1 MEFCPLN
8 VRMHGVTGVWIKP
21 YSGSRCLERSSHLSG
36 VRLSAAQV
44 RLVYRSIAS
53 LFINPHY
60 FALPGFN
67 LTKDLMP
74 ESLNDSRRDFLKAAA
89 ALPAVAAA
97 PWARAQGSTTSPT
110 SETTA
115 STGPDIA
122 PVDRVFITNE
132 DSNTISV
139 INPAS
144 NTVDTTINLTS
155 FDEDAR
161 PPFRFVTG
169 GVMPTH
175 AAMIHKPLYHG
186 CIDAH
191 GAVPNPDGTL
201 LATSG
206 RGSSNIY
213 LIDVVNRR
221 VVGNAAN
228 PQAGPTTNPERLSSG
243 LLLGR
248 EPHEPT
254 FTRNGKELWV
264 TLRGEDRIA
273 ILDVTQAQRQLT
285 GSGAGSSTAVRAHVS
300 TLNGPAQVWF
310 SKDGLLAFVI
320 SQKLAQLEILQVNP
334 DANGYSRPK
343 RLRLIDLSAQ
353 DKPAFTPFQKLTPD
367 GRQMWLSHKLADA
380 VSIVSITD
388 PGTVLATIALG
399 DMARPNHLEFV
410 DNARGQVTYMS
421 LARVDDGGPNG
432 AASSRLAIIDRSV
445 PQAQQKV
452 VGLVYTG
459 GREAHG
465 LWTNPANNLLYVAH
479 EQDELPGTPNAGQ
492 VVCSAF
498 DVSSPLQ
505 PKLIT
510 QIPLGALKLP
520 SGELRNKKSINLVYV
535 RPGTKGQTA

>member
-1 MEFCPLN
+1 L
-8 VRMHGVTGVWIKP
+8 IKITSTNQTAGAAEGP
-21 YSGSRCLERSSHLSG
+21 SRQPVNE
-36 VRLSAAQV
+36 
-44 RLVYRSIAS
+44 
-53 LFINPHY
+53 
-60 FALPGFN
+60 
-67 LTKDLMP
+67 
-74 ESLNDSRRDFLKAAA
+74 ELNDARRDFLKIAAV
-89 ALPAVAAA
+89 LPVAAA
-97 PWARAQGSTTSPT
+97 GQWALAQEPAEKRAATTP
-110 SETTA
+110 
-115 STGPDIA
+115 PDIV

-132 DSNTISV
+132 DSNTLSV
-139 INPAS
+139 IDPMS
-144 NTVDTTINLTS
+144 NSIDTTINLTS

-191 GAVPNPDGTL
+191 GAVSNPDGTL

-213 LIDVVNRR
+213 LIDAVNRR
-221 VVGNAAN
+221 VLGNVSN

-243 LLLGR
+243 ILLGR

-254 FTRNGKELWV
+254 FTRNGRELWV

-273 ILDVTQAQRQLT
+273 ILDVEQTFNQV
-285 GSGAGSSTAVRAHVS
+285 SGVPSNAMHAYLP

-310 SKDGLLAFVI
+310 SKDGTLAFVI
-320 SQKLAQLEILQVNP
+320 SQKVAQLEIFEVNP
-334 DANGYSRPK
+334 DAKGYSRPK
-343 RLRLIDLSAQ
+343 RLWLVDLSAQ
-353 DKPAFTPFQKLTPD
+353 DKLAFTPFQKLSPD
-367 GRQMWLSHKLADA
+367 GSQMWLSHKLADA
-380 VSIVSITD
+380 VSIVSVKD
-388 PGTVLATIALG
+388 HGSVLATLSLG
-399 DMARPNHLEFV
+399 EMARPNHLEFV

-432 AASSRLAIIDRSV
+432 AASSRLDIIDRSV
-445 PQAQQKV
+445 SPAQQKV
-452 VGLVYTG
+452 VGMVYTG

-492 VVCSAF
+492 TVCSAF

-505 PKLIT
+505 PKLIS

-535 RPGTKGQTA
+535 RPGSKGQTA

>member
-1 MEFCPLN
+1 MNE
-8 VRMHGVTGVWIKP
+8 T
-21 YSGSRCLERSSHLSG
+21 
-36 VRLSAAQV
+36 
-44 RLVYRSIAS
+44 
-53 LFINPHY
+53 
-60 FALPGFN
+60 
-67 LTKDLMP
+67 T
-74 ESLNDSRRDFLKAAA
+74 NDSRRDFLKVAA
-89 ALPAVAAA
+89 ALPAVAVA
-97 PWARAQGSTTSPT
+97 PWTLAQGPAAMPAPAMAGS
-110 SETTA
+110 A
-115 STGPDIA
+115 GPDIA

-213 LIDVVNRR
+213 LIDAVNRR
-221 VVGNAAN
+221 VVGNVAN

-273 ILDVTQAQRQLT
+273 ILDVEQALNQLGGAGISRGH
-285 GSGAGSSTAVRAHVS
+285 GSGHKQGNESEPAIRAYVP

-320 SQKLAQLEILQVNP
+320 SQKIAQLEIIQVNP
-334 DANGYSRPK
+334 DRQGYSRPK

-353 DKPAFTPFQKLTPD
+353 DKPAFTPFQKLSPD
-367 GRQMWLSHKLADA
+367 GSQMWLSHKLADA
-380 VSIVSITD
+380 VSIVSVKD
-388 PGTVLATIALG
+388 PGTVLATIPLG
-399 DMARPNHLEFV
+399 EMARPNHLEFV

-445 PQAQQKV
+445 PPAQQKV

-492 VVCSAF
+492 TVCSAF

-510 QIPLGALKLP
+510 QIPLGSLKLP

>member
-1 MEFCPLN
+1 M
-8 VRMHGVTGVWIKP
+8 
-21 YSGSRCLERSSHLSG
+21 
-36 VRLSAAQV
+36 
-44 RLVYRSIAS
+44 S
-53 LFINPHY
+53 L
-60 FALPGFN
+60 LP
-67 LTKDLMP
+67 
-74 ESLNDSRRDFLKAAA
+74 NDTRRDFLKSAA
-89 ALPAVAAA
+89 ALSAAAAA
-97 PWARAQGSTTSPT
+97 PWASAQSSPAAQPT
-110 SETTA
+110 PPA
-115 STGPDIA
+115 IAKADIA
-122 PVDRVFITNE
+122 PQDRVFITNE
-132 DSNTISV
+132 DSNTICV
-139 INPAS
+139 INPTS
-144 NTVDTTINLTS
+144 NTVESTINLTS

-186 CIDAH
+186 CVDAH

-213 LIDVVNRR
+213 LIDAVSRR
-221 VVGNAAN
+221 VVGNTAN
-228 PQAGPTTNPERLSSG
+228 PQAGPTTGPERLSSG
-243 LLLGR
+243 ILLGR

-254 FTRNGKELWV
+254 FTRSGKELWV

-273 ILDVTQAQRQLT
+273 IIDVALATQLLTSPNGVPAQ
-285 GSGAGSSTAVRAHVS
+285 AVRAYIP

-310 SKDGLLAFVI
+310 SKDGTLAFVI
-320 SQKLAQLEILQVNP
+320 SQKTAQLDILQVNP
-334 DANGYSRPK
+334 DAKGYSRPK
-343 RLRLIDLSAQ
+343 RLRLVDLSAQ
-353 DKPAFTPFQKLTPD
+353 DKPAFTPFQKLSPD
-367 GRQMWLSHKLADA
+367 GSQMWLSHKLADA
-380 VSIVSITD
+380 VSIVSVKD
-388 PGTVLATIALG
+388 PGTVLATLPLG
-399 DMARPNHLEFV
+399 ELARPNHLEFV

-445 PQAQQKV
+445 PLAQQKV
-452 VGLVYTG
+452 VGMVYTG

-498 DVSSPLQ
+498 DVSNPLQ
-505 PKLIT
+505 PQLIT

>member
-1 MEFCPLN
+1 MNKANE
-8 VRMHGVTGVWIKP
+8 
-21 YSGSRCLERSSHLSG
+21 
-36 VRLSAAQV
+36 
-44 RLVYRSIAS
+44 
-53 LFINPHY
+53 
-60 FALPGFN
+60 
-67 LTKDLMP
+67 D
-74 ESLNDSRRDFLKAAA
+74 RREFLKLAA
-89 ALPAVAAA
+89 ALPATAAGSWAFAQAPAATPAAVA
-97 PWARAQGSTTSPT
+97 
-110 SETTA
+110 TA
-115 STGPDIA
+115 DIA
-122 PVDRVFITNE
+122 PQDRVFITNE

-161 PPFRFVTG
+161 PPFRYVTG
-169 GVMPTH
+169 GVMPAH

-201 LATSG
+201 LATAG

-213 LIDVVNRR
+213 LIDAVNRK
-221 VVGNAAN
+221 VLGNLPN
-228 PQAGPTTNPERLSSG
+228 PQALPTTNPERLSSG
-243 LLLGR
+243 ILLGR

-254 FTRNGKELWV
+254 FTRNGRELWV

-273 ILDVTQAQRQLT
+273 ILDVEAARKQVT
-285 GSGAGSSTAVRAHVS
+285 GAPSNAVRAFLP
-300 TLNGPAQVWF
+300 TINGPAQVWF
-310 SKDGLLAFVI
+310 SKDGALAFVI
-320 SQKLAQLEILQVNP
+320 SQKVAQLEIFKVNA
-334 DANGYSRPK
+334 DARSHSRPE
-343 RLRLIDLSAQ
+343 RLRLVDLSMQ
-353 DKPAFTPFQKLTPD
+353 DKPAFTPFQKLSPD
-367 GRQMWLSHKLADA
+367 GSQMWLSHKLADA
-380 VSIVSITD
+380 VSVVSVRD
-388 PGTVLATIALG
+388 PGQVMATIALG
-399 DMARPNHLEFV
+399 EMARPNHLEFV
-410 DNARGQVTYMS
+410 DNPGGQVTYMS
-421 LARVDDGGPNG
+421 FARVDDGGPNG

-445 PQAQQKV
+445 PPHQQKV
-452 VGLVYTG
+452 VGMVYTG

-492 VVCSAF
+492 TVCSAF
-498 DVSSPLQ
+498 DVSNPLQ

>member
-1 MEFCPLN
+1 MNQE
-8 VRMHGVTGVWIKP
+8 
-21 YSGSRCLERSSHLSG
+21 
-36 VRLSAAQV
+36 
-44 RLVYRSIAS
+44 
-53 LFINPHY
+53 
-60 FALPGFN
+60 
-67 LTKDLMP
+67 
-74 ESLNDSRRDFLKAAA
+74 LNDARRDFLRMAVV
-89 ALPAVAAA
+89 LPAASAA
-97 PWARAQGSTTSPT
+97 PWALAQ
-110 SETTA
+110 A
-115 STGPDIA
+115 SADKTPAATPSDIA
-122 PVDRVFITNE
+122 QADRVFITNE

-139 INPAS
+139 IDPSS
-144 NTVDTTINLTS
+144 NKVDTTINLTS

-161 PPFRFVTG
+161 PPFRYVTG

-213 LIDVVNRR
+213 LIDAVNRR
-221 VVGNAAN
+221 VLGNMAN
-228 PQAGPTTNPERLSSG
+228 PQASPTTNPERLSSG
-243 LLLGR
+243 ILLGR

-254 FTRNGKELWV
+254 FTRNGRELWV

-273 ILDVTQAQRQLT
+273 ILDVEQAVKQV
-285 GSGAGSSTAVRAHVS
+285 SGAPVNSVRAYLP

-310 SKDGLLAFVI
+310 SKEGALAFVI
-320 SQKLAQLEILQVNP
+320 SQKVAQLEIFQVNA
-334 DANGYSRPK
+334 DAKGYSRPK
-343 RLRLIDLSAQ
+343 RLRLVDLSAQ
-353 DKPAFTPFQKLTPD
+353 DKPAFTPFQKLSPD
-367 GRQMWLSHKLADA
+367 GSQMWLSHKLADA
-380 VSIVSITD
+380 VSIVSVKD
-388 PGTVLATIALG
+388 PGNVLATLPLG
-399 DMARPNHLEFV
+399 EMARPNHLEFV
-410 DNARGQVTYMS
+410 DNAGGQVTYMS

-432 AASSRLAIIDRSV
+432 APSSRLAIIDRSV
-445 PQAQQKV
+445 PPAQQKV
-452 VGLVYTG
+452 VGMVYTG

-492 VVCSAF
+492 TVCSAF
-498 DVSSPLQ
+498 DVSTPLE

-535 RPGTKGQTA
+535 RPGSKGQTA